1 MKLIF
6 SIYLML
12 FSVALFSQTR
22 VYSGSINNKPITLTT
37 YCFSDNYSS
46 ALYIQGM
53 LESPIKFE
61 GHLSKKSLML
71 IEQEH
76 LIKDTLKFINYDP
89 NDSLIIVKWSSK
101 LEKKELTLA
110 LNKTSDFEYY
120 DDNEFKNLELLQLE
134 STEDHYFK
142 LLVSKKSG
150 ESPRVKGIKILEKRT
165 DRLIQELSLN
175 CDYSVLNNLN
185 LGDFNFD
192 GIQDFAVFEASYT
205 GDNAS
210 NIYILRNPESDNYFI
225 SNYHGTSLDFDYQ
238 NKIISERNS
247 CCMGNQ
253 YSTAKYRVEN
263 NEMVLISKE
272 CYKYDPIKKD
282 FVLVD
287 CD

>member
-1 MKLIF
+1 MKLIY

-12 FSVALFSQTR
+12 FSVALLSQTR

-37 YCFSDNYSS
+37 YCFSDNYTS

-53 LESPIKFE
+53 YESPIKFE
-61 GHLSKKSLML
+61 GHLSKKSLIL

-76 LIKDTLKFINYDP
+76 SISDTLNFIN
-89 NDSLIIVKWSSK
+89 
-101 LEKKELTLA
+101 LA

-120 DDNEFKNLELLQLE
+120 DNNEFKNLELLQLE

-142 LLVSKKSG
+142 LLVSKESG
-150 ESPRVKGIKILEKRT
+150 ESPRVIGVKILEKRT

-175 CDYSVLNNLN
+175 CEYSVLNNLS

-210 NIYILRNPESDNYFI
+210 NVYILRKPKSENYFI
-225 SNYHGTSLDFDYQ
+225 SNYHGTSLDFDYK
-238 NKIISERNS
+238 NKIIYERNS

-263 NEMVLISKE
+263 DEMVLISKE